1 MITISLP
8 SDQRALFRKLLRRAG
23 RREIG
28 GILMGEQIAH
38 DHFRVVE
45 FSVDETS
52 GSPAHFVRSPEHHA
66 IALEAFFRKTGADY
80 SRFNYLG
87 EWHSHPS
94 FPAHPSAEDVASM
107 QALVDGEQYINFSAL
122 LIVRLRYY
130 ALLEAEAYMFVRLAW
145 PRRVSL
151 TV

>member
-8 SDQRALFRKLLRRAG
+8 SDQRALFRKLLRHAG

-28 GILMGEQIAH
+28 GILMGEQIGEN
-38 DHFRVVE
+38 HFRVVE
-45 FSVDETS
+45 FSVDVTS

-66 IALEAFFRKTGADY
+66 IALEAFFRKTSADY

-94 FPAHPSAEDVASM
+94 FPVQPSTADIASM
-107 QALVDGEQYINFSAL
+107 QGLVDGERDIDFSAL
-122 LIVRLRYY
+122 LIVKLRYY
-130 ALLEAEAYMFVRLAW
+130 TLLEAESYMFA
-145 PRRVSL
+145 RRSLPQLVSL
-151 TV
+151 TI

>member
-8 SDQRALFRKLLRRAG
+8 SDQCALFRKFLRRAG

-28 GILMGEQIAH
+28 GILMGEQIGPY
-38 DHFRVVE
+38 HFRVIE
-45 FSVDETS
+45 FSVDVTS
-52 GSPAHFVRSPEHHA
+52 GSPAHFVRSVEHHA
-66 IALEAFFRKTGADY
+66 IALEAFFRKTSADY

-94 FPAHPSAEDVASM
+94 FPVQPSTEDLASM
-107 QALVDGEQYINFSAL
+107 QGLVDGERDIDFSAL
-122 LIVRLRYY
+122 LIVKLRYY
-130 ALLEAEAYMFVRLAW
+130 TLLETEAYMFARGSL

-151 TV
+151 GV